1 MLWDRGTYEPE
12 GGGGADALREGYER
26 GDLKFILHGKRL
38 EGAWVLVRMRRGEG
52 GRAQWLLIKHRDD
65 TADESYDVTAEV
77 TTSVASG
84 RTMEEIAARKG
95 RVWNSNRKKAAG
107 D

>member
-1 MLWDRGTYEPE
+1 
-12 GGGGADALREGYER
+12 
-26 GDLKFILHGKRL
+26 
-38 EGAWVLVRMRRGEG
+38 
-52 GRAQWLLIKHRDD
+52 
-65 TADESYDVTAEV
+65 V